1 MSMVLKLKN
10 DEKVLQDQI
19 KQAEEKEKREKEDEK
34 KYLAY
39 LESEKKK
46 ARSQLKE
53 EIESIDLSGKKN
65 DKGYICPTCSNNIP
79 TKEYRVLYP
88 GSTNMYHALVV
99 SLGCVPLYVLR
110 ETSDGLQCPKCKQ
123 IFKVF

>member
-1 MSMVLKLKN
+1 MSMLSKLKS
-10 DEKVLQDQI
+10 DEIVLQGQI
-19 KQAEEKEKREKEDEK
+19 IQAKKKEKREKEDEK
-34 KYLAY
+34 KYRAY

-99 SLGCVPLYVLR
+99 SVGCVPLYVLR